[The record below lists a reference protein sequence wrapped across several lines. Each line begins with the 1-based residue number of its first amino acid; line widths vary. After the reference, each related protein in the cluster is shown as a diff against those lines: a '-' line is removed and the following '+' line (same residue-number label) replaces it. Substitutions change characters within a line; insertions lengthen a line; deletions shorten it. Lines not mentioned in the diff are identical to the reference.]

1 MAYSYTKPPMYD
13 SRLSQHTLKALAYA
27 PVFYAIYAAW
37 LFSNQQVFR
46 NLVPE
51 ITNFLLY
58 PLQGHKFEQ
67 WFEHVTPGTPFVCYI
82 IGVVLMIIVGLFSRC
97 CCRKDDNQVAVED
110 LTRIENLGHF
120 FSMLKNKD
128 REFWFREE
136 TVMRDRVG
144 LKRVNN
150 KKNFEALVLAEPDK
164 LKRRLRSVHN
174 YDILTNPIYSDRFHY
189 VPGAYPMR
197 HHYIIS

>member
-1 MAYSYTKPPMYD
+1 M
-13 SRLSQHTLKALAYA
+13 
-27 PVFYAIYAAW
+27 
-37 LFSNQQVFR
+37 
-46 NLVPE
+46 
-51 ITNFLLY
+51 
-58 PLQGHKFEQ
+58 
-67 WFEHVTPGTPFVCYI
+67 
-82 IGVVLMIIVGLFSRC
+82 
-97 CCRKDDNQVAVED
+97 
-110 LTRIENLGHF
+110 TRIENLGHF

-150 KKNFEALVLAEPDK
+150 KKNFEALVFAEPDK

-174 YDILTNPIYSDRFHY
+174 YDILANPIYSDRFHY

>member
-1 MAYSYTKPPMYD
+1 
-13 SRLSQHTLKALAYA
+13 
-27 PVFYAIYAAW
+27 
-37 LFSNQQVFR
+37 
-46 NLVPE
+46 
-51 ITNFLLY
+51 
-58 PLQGHKFEQ
+58 
-67 WFEHVTPGTPFVCYI
+67 
-82 IGVVLMIIVGLFSRC
+82 
-97 CCRKDDNQVAVED
+97 
-110 LTRIENLGHF
+110 
-120 FSMLKNKD
+120 MLKNKD

-150 KKNFEALVLAEPDK
+150 KKNFEALVFAEPDK

-174 YDILTNPIYSDRFHY
+174 YDILANPIYSDRFHY

>member
-97 CCRKDDNQVAVED
+97 CCRKDDDEVAVED

-150 KKNFEALVLAEPDK
+150 KKNFEALVFAEPDK

-174 YDILTNPIYSDRFHY
+174 YDILANPIYSDRFHY